1 MCKMVG
7 TVLDSRQT
15 QSLPS
20 WNLHVMKTTSNQISR
35 LEHLSWKSSS
45 KLFNV
50 GISGNNAGKK
60 LSSVATLSSL
70 HQLKIF
76 YFFKNIYVHLHY
88 FPNFCQ
94 N

>member
-1 MCKMVG
+1 MVG

-20 WNLHVMKTTSNQISR
+20 WNLHFMKTTSNQISR

-70 HQLKIF
+70 QQLKIF
-76 YFFKNIYVHLHY
+76 YIFQKYICTFTLFSKFLSKLE
-88 FPNFCQ
+88 
-94 N
+94 